1 MVHSFCLKIDDIASI
16 SKATL
21 YKDFST
27 RDEIVEVVVAHYID
41 YLSEAD
47 AIVQDENVSFTERF
61 QKTFEQSLKCV
72 SSMYLNCFL
81 TISKN
86 PIHICL
92 RTLYWPNKI
101 VTKA

>member
-47 AIVQDENVSFTERF
+47 AIVQDENV
-61 QKTFEQSLKCV
+61 
-72 SSMYLNCFL
+72 
-81 TISKN
+81 
-86 PIHICL
+86 
-92 RTLYWPNKI
+92 
-101 VTKA
+101 